1 MWPFTRNRQA
11 GAFTDTLLNGL
22 IAAANGRNERDAG
35 SGERYRDGGGY
46 MGAGVHGGSRAS
58 ARAGR

>member
-22 IAAANGRNERDAG
+22 IAAANGTNATPEAVSATEMAAG
-35 SGERYRDGGGY
+35 TWAR
-46 MGAGVHGGSRAS
+46 GVHGGSRAS